1 MTLLTALAENL
12 ANRFTASYGE
22 WEAMYEVSD
31 TFHIQHKLHTAYF
44 ILHMRKE
51 SEASYFCVY
60 MFMYVYI
67 YKYVYMHIFVVCRYG
82 SR

>member
-12 ANRFTASYGE
+12 ANRFTTSYGE

-44 ILHMRKE
+44 IPHMRKE
-51 SEASYFCVY
+51 SEASYFCIH
-60 MFMYVYI
+60 I

-82 SR
+82 YR